1 MSAVDS
7 FSLIVYQITMSSLQ
21 RVHFLEYLCLLLN
34 KYYWKAYL
42 RKYSNLN
49 YHIAIYDYE
58 RAEAC
63 RRALYHEVQ
72 TINMLWLKVIRGKTV
87 YP

>member
-1 MSAVDS
+1 
-7 FSLIVYQITMSSLQ
+7 MSSLQ

-34 KYYWKAYL
+34 KYYCKAYV
-42 RKYSNLN
+42 RKYFNLN

-58 RAEAC
+58 RSEAW
-63 RRALYHEVQ
+63 RYALFRKVQ
-72 TINMLWLKVIRGKTV
+72 IADMIWQKVLYGKTV

>member
-1 MSAVDS
+1 M
-7 FSLIVYQITMSSLQ
+7 MSSLQ
-21 RVHFLEYLCLLLN
+21 RLHFFEDLCLLLN

-58 RAEAC
+58 RAEAN
-63 RRALYHEVQ
+63 RRALFRNVQ
-72 TINMLWLKVIRGKTV
+72 IADMIWQKVLYGKTV

>member
-1 MSAVDS
+1 M
-7 FSLIVYQITMSSLQ
+7 MSSLQ
-21 RVHFLEYLCLLLN
+21 RVHFLEYLYLLLN
-34 KYYWKAYL
+34 NHYWKAYL

-58 RAEAC
+58 RAEAW
-63 RRALYHEVQ
+63 RYALFRKVQ
-72 TINMLWLKVIRGKTV
+72 ITDMIWQKVLHGKTV